1 MVPGNTWGHGMSGMP
16 LPRAAELK
24 RTAEWPT
31 LVLLALT
38 YGTWVAATIWVSQFS
53 VGLAIALCAWAAAQH
68 SSLTHEALHGHP
80 TLNPVIN
87 AALVLP
93 ALSLVVPYLRF
104 RDMHLAHHQ
113 DESLTDPYDDPET
126 NYLDP
131 AVWDRLPRWRR
142 ALCRINNTLAGRL
155 VLGPL
160 LGQIGFMATD
170 WRLIRSGDQ
179 RVLAGWLL
187 HIPAVACILWWMTAV
202 ATLPIWA
209 WLISVYLSL
218 SLLKLRT
225 FLEHRAH
232 DCATARTAIVE
243 DSGFFGML
251 FLNNNLHVVHHLHP
265 GVPWYALPTLYRAG
279 AQHYLN
285 VNQGYRYDSYL
296 DVAHKYLFRTKD
308 PVPHPIY
315 RDGQDR

>member
-1 MVPGNTWGHGMSGMP
+1 MSGMP

-160 LGQIGFMATD
+160 LGQFGFMATD

>member
-1 MVPGNTWGHGMSGMP
+1 MSGMP

-38 YGTWVAATIWVSQFS
+38 YGTWVATTIWVSQFS

-279 AQHYLN
+279 TQHYLN